1 MKLRISILLTL
12 LLVVFVTN
20 QAFTPTKKKAKIQI
34 ALLLDTSNSM
44 DGLIDQAKSQLWKIV
59 NEMATAKFNGETPNL
74 EIALYE
80 YGNDGLSAREG
91 YIRQIAQMTTD
102 LDKISEDLFALKTN
116 GGSEF
121 CGQVIDV
128 SLKQLLWSESNDD
141 LKMIFIAGNEPFN
154 QGGVDYKQSCKKAI
168 AKGIIVN
175 TIFCGNY
182 QQGIN
187 TFWKDGADLADGKYM
202 NIDQDKK
209 VVHIPTPYDN
219 AIVQLNNDLNKTYIG
234 YGSQGKKMKERQVTQ
249 DVNASSMGA
258 GSYANRAMSKSSKM
272 YKNEQW
278 DLVDAVD
285 EDEEKLDKITD
296 DELPTELK
304 GKTKGEVKKYVEKKK
319 KEREKINEQ
328 IQILDKKRTKYIA
341 DKRKESAEEL
351 SLDNV
356 MIKTVKDQAKKKNY
370 KFK

>member
-1 MKLRISILLTL
+1 MKLRMLVLSTF
-12 LLVVFVTN
+12 LLVVFVAN
-20 QAFTPTKKKAKIQI
+20 QAFAPTKKKAKIQI

-59 NEMATAKFNGETPNL
+59 NEMATAKFDGETPNL

-91 YIRQIAQMTTD
+91 YIRQVAQMTTD

-116 GGSEF
+116 GGTEY
-121 CGQVIDV
+121 CGQVIDI

-154 QGGVDYKQSCKKAI
+154 QGGVDYQVSCKKAI

-175 TIFCGNY
+175 TIFCGDY

-202 NIDQDKK
+202 NIDQDRK

-219 AIVQLNNDLNKTYIG
+219 AIVQLNKDLNKTYIG
-234 YGSQGKKMKERQVTQ
+234 YGSQGKEMKKRQTTQ
-249 DVNASSMGA
+249 DMNASSMGA
-258 GSYANRAMSKSSKM
+258 SSYVNRAMSKSSKM

-278 DLVDAVD
+278 DLVDAVN
-285 EDEEKLDKITD
+285 EDEAKLDKITD
-296 DELPTELK
+296 NELPAELK
-304 GKTKGEVKKYVEKKK
+304 GKSKKEIKVYVDEKK
-319 KEREKINEQ
+319 KERENINKQ
-328 IQILDKKRTKYIA
+328 IQILNKKRSKFIA
-341 DKRKESAEEL
+341 EKRKESTEDL
-351 SLDNV
+351 SLDKV
-356 MIKTVKDQAKKKNY
+356 MINTVKEQAEKKNY